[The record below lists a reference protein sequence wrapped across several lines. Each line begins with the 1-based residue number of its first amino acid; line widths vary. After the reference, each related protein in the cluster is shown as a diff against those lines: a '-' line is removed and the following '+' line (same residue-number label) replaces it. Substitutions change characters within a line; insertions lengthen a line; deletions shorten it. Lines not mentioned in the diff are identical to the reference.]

1 MSDPNPTPPDPEH
14 PQPAQPQY
22 APPGEPQYAPPAE
35 PQPYGQGDA
44 SRAPQYA
51 PYAPPAYA
59 QPQPAYAQPQ
69 PAYAPQYA
77 QATAAPPTNVL
88 AVISMISSI
97 VGVFFWGIFAVAGVI
112 MGHIALSQIK
122 KRGEGGR
129 GMAVAGLIVGYVAI
143 GVWLLIAAF
152 LLIVAFGFL
161 ATAGSASYS

>member
-1 MSDPNPTPPDPEH
+1 MSDPNSTPSDAER

-22 APPGEPQYAPPAE
+22 APPGEPQ
-35 PQPYGQGDA
+35 PYGQGDA
-44 SRAPQYA
+44 SPAPQYA
-51 PYAPPAYA
+51 QYAPPAYA
-59 QPQPAYAQPQ
+59 QPQPAYAQ
-69 PAYAPQYA
+69 QYA
-77 QATAAPPTNVL
+77 QPTVAPPTNVL

-129 GMAVAGLIVGYVAI
+129 GMAVAGLIVGYAAI